1 MYEKMVKIDP
11 EEPTKAEHEAKA
23 ISKPRYMQW
32 RERISSTSTLG
43 FRIEGIKVRNDNS
56 KMILPCFDQCVR
68 GIQGPGSCPD
78 QCQEY
83 TGTSQ
88 LPWPVCQGYTG
99 TRQLPWPV
107 SGVYRYLPVALTSV
121 RGIQVPRSCPDQCQ
135 GYTGTPQLPWPVSGV
150 YRYPAVALTSARGI
164 QVPRSCHDQ
173 CQGYTGTRQLPWPV
187 SGVYR
192 YLAVALTSVR
202 GMQKLVLFWDF
213 LLTTASPI
221 EKAIWVGLLFLPY
234 ET

>member
-68 GIQGPGSCPD
+68 GIQVPGSCP
-78 QCQEY
+78 
-83 TGTSQ
+83 
-88 LPWPVCQGYTG
+88 
-99 TRQLPWPV
+99 
-107 SGVYRYLPVALTSV
+107 
-121 RGIQVPRSCPDQCQ
+121 
-135 GYTGTPQLPWPVSGV
+135 
-150 YRYPAVALTSARGI
+150 
-164 QVPRSCHDQ
+164 DQ

-192 YLAVALTSVR
+192 YPAVALTSVR
-202 GMQKLVLFWDF
+202 SIQVPRSCPDQCQGYAEIGLILGLFAYNRKPHWEGYMGGPSF
-213 LLTTASPI
+213 FTIWNIISVRQWMMPTSESNQGTLTLSP
-221 EKAIWVGLLFLPY
+221 LRYSL
-234 ET
+234 THR